1 MIECGGEAEDR
12 GDDRQRHRRRR
23 AEGQEQDDHGR
34 AQPHRLAA
42 LGARLGE
49 LGAHVAADRRLHP
62 GLLRRLG
69 GVQDV
74 LGLGVGQVAGAD
86 VEQHRDLGDLAV
98 LAQQARRGERIG
110 RADDVVDLRERR
122 DGVLDGLL
130 VVAGVEL
137 PALGLED
144 DRVGPVGL
152 FGQALLELVLGV
164 LGLRPRQRD
173 VVVRAIAGGA
183 ADRNERD
190 RPYDPQDDDNPVV
203 SRAQPSQVIEGPR
216 HLSPTLYDFA
226 ACDWF
231 LARITSTCPAGRC
244 PTS

>member
-1 MIECGGEAEDR
+1 MTCPRSWMIECGGEAEDR

-49 LGAHVAADRRLHP
+49 LGAHAADRRLHP
-62 GLLRRLG
+62 GLLRRSAASRTSWASESVRSLG
-69 GVQDV
+69 PMSRR
-74 LGLGVGQVAGAD
+74 
-86 VEQHRDLGDLAV
+86 RDLGDLAV

-173 VVVRAIAGGA
+173 VVVRAIAGRMTA
-183 ADRNERD
+183 NERD
-190 RPYDPQDDDNPVV
+190 RPYDPQDDDNPGGV
-203 SRAQPSQVIEGPR
+203 SRTAVPGDRAPSPEPDPI
-216 HLSPTLYDFA
+216 
-226 ACDWF
+226 
-231 LARITSTCPAGRC
+231 
-244 PTS
+244 